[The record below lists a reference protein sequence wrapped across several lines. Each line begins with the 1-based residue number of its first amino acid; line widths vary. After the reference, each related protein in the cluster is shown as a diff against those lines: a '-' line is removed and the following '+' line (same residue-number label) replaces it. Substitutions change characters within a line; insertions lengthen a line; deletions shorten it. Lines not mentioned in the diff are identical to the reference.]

1 MCPSTEGD
9 IFVMTEG
16 EKEGEKRECL
26 QIAMQQTREKNK
38 RCNANKTMLIK
49 TNADRESVEN
59 PDIK

>member
-26 QIAMQQTREKNK
+26 QIAMQQTREKK
-38 RCNANKTMLIK
+38 QTLQCKQD
-49 TNADRESVEN
+49 NADQNQR
-59 PDIK
+59 